1 MRNINITVRVE
12 HSPFIIS
19 FPALDGLV
27 AWLTGQQQ
35 KEIDGLTAQ
44 VKQLT
49 QSLQDHQQSLQTAIN
64 KETT

>member
-1 MRNINITVRVE
+1 MHNITVTVRVE
-12 HSPFIIS
+12 HSPIVVDFS
-19 FPALDGLV
+19 ALDGLV